1 VIIRALAGAAVLL
14 LGGAIVAGTASSRDL
29 PYKVPAANSIVPD
42 VAYNSDSPEQAM
54 DLYYPST
61 PGPHPVMVWIH
72 GGGWT
77 SGDKSEGLPD
87 YLAAELERNNF
98 IGVALDY
105 RLARYAP
112 DGTPVDPFPAAVD
125 DVKTAVRYL
134 KANAG
139 RYDLRANDIFLAGV
153 SAGGHLAALAGTS
166 AAVDLLEPSDTP
178 SALASYDSTVRAVID
193 VVGISD
199 VKAWGALDSVWAR
212 GPVATFLG
220 CPEWKGGEV
229 DCPASAYAPASV
241 STYLSPVSPPAFLA
255 YATQDVLVPPAAQG
269 RPLAMQWAAAIG
281 RANVVYDE
289 SPTQGHDLDGRGI
302 DVAALRDFVD
312 GVLAGSI
319 S

>member
-14 LGGAIVAGTASSRDL
+14 LGGAVIAGTASSRDL
-29 PYKVPAANSIVPD
+29 PYKIPAAGSTVHD
-42 VAYNSDSPEQAM
+42 VAYASGPEQVM
-54 DLYYPST
+54 DISYPST

-77 SGDKSEGLPD
+77 SGDKSDGLPD

-98 IGVALDY
+98 VGVALDY

-125 DVKTAVRYL
+125 DVKTAVRFL

-139 RYDLRANDIFLAGV
+139 RYDLRGSEILLSGV

-166 AAVDLLEPSDTP
+166 AAVGLLEPANIS
-178 SALASYDSTVRAVID
+178 SGLAGYDSRVRAVID

-199 VKAWGALDSVWAR
+199 VKAWGALNSVWAR
-212 GPVATFLG
+212 GPVAAFLG

-229 DCPASAYAPASV
+229 DCPPSAYAPASV

-255 YATQDVLVPPAAQG
+255 YATQDVLVPPAEQG
-269 RPLAMQWAAAIG
+269 RPLAMQWSAAIG
-281 RANVVYDE
+281 AGNVVYDE
-289 SPTQGHDLDGRGI
+289 SPIQGHDLDGRGI
-302 DVAALRDFVD
+302 DGARLRDFID
-312 GVLAGSI
+312 GVLAGTI
-319 S
+319 R